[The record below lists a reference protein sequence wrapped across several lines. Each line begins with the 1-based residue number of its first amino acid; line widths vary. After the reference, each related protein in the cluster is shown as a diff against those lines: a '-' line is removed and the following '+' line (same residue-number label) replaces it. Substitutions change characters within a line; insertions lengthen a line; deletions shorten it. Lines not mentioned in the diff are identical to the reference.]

1 MLARIQI
8 PSSQFTR
15 AWAGAIAG
23 IAWLTL
29 ALEVFVISQQVI
41 ARGGDFFAGFWIY
54 VGYFTILTN
63 TLTAVVM
70 TAVAM
75 GRVSP
80 RRGARSTS
88 LVTAVTLYILIV
100 CVVYTLLLRNQI
112 HFTGLEVV
120 TDIGMHYAVPIL
132 TVMWWVV
139 AWPKA
144 ILPLRHALFWLAYPL
159 SYCVYILVRGAW
171 TGWFPYPFVEATTL
185 GWGQVAINCVALTG
199 AFYALGLGAVW
210 LTRVA
215 HLVPGLPGV
224 TRAVAKT
231 QDHPGQ
237 ARG

>member
-1 MLARIQI
+1 MTVSLPT
-8 PSSQFTR
+8 PSSKLTR
-15 AWAGAIAG
+15 GWAGVIAIV
-23 IAWLTL
+23 AWLTL
-29 ALEVFVISQQVI
+29 ALEVFVITRQVI

-63 TLTAVVM
+63 TLTAIVM

-80 RRGARSTS
+80 KRGATSTS

-100 CVVYTLLLRNQI
+100 SVVYTLLLRNQL

-144 ILPLRHALFWLAYPL
+144 ILPLRHAAFWLAYPL
-159 SYCVYILVRGAW
+159 TYCIYILIRGAW

-215 HLVPGLPGV
+215 HWASRSP
-224 TRAVAKT
+224 AVAKVAVQT